1 MCKGAFPNLL
11 EEMSMYFGKNT
22 ETDVKVKIMLYR
34 ECLIYKYKMLIS
46 SKFLMWKGKNDRS

>member
-1 MCKGAFPNLL
+1 MCKGAFSNLS

-34 ECLIYKYKMLIS
+34 
-46 SKFLMWKGKNDRS
+46 